1 MGLCWVFEDDSRVG
15 FTCRVPQTNNR
26 LVQLPTLLVIS
37 DLVWSLQ
44 VISIKDGMPTWICE
58 ICVTAPTTE
67 EAIEYV
73 KKVETELQLDIQ

>member
-1 MGLCWVFEDDSRVG
+1 
-15 FTCRVPQTNNR
+15 
-26 LVQLPTLLVIS
+26 LLVIS